1 LSSFAISRPREKSR
15 TVDQRQMRRRRWNA
29 VLSEAATP
37 QLFFLC
43 FASGRRS
50 PQQLWATG
58 MMVPATQQRPGPPPR
73 QQPRERRWL
82 RRLLWGMLSMIAVVL
97 LLPYLLVPLYRVV
110 NPVSTLMLWRWA
122 NGARVERSFV
132 PIERMAP
139 ALPVTVIAAEDGR
152 FCRHRGIDWQELRD
166 RLEDVDDISEA
177 RGVSTIT
184 QQTAKNLFL
193 WPGRSMV
200 RKALELPLALWI
212 DFVLPKWRV
221 LEIYLNI
228 AEWGPTGQFGAE
240 AASRYA
246 FNKSVRALSPR
257 EAALL
262 ASVLP
267 NPRRRSAKQ
276 PGPVVRR
283 LAGLYEARSIAQAPL
298 ATCVNRL
305 RP

>member
-1 LSSFAISRPREKSR
+1 MAQA
-15 TVDQRQMRRRRWNA
+15 T
-29 VLSEAATP
+29 AA
-37 QLFFLC
+37 
-43 FASGRRS
+43 AH
-50 PQQLWATG
+50 
-58 MMVPATQQRPGPPPR
+58 QQRLAPPPKPS
-73 QQPRERRWL
+73 QPRRFL
-82 RRLLWGMLSMIAVVL
+82 SRLLWIVL
-97 LLPYLLVPLYRVV
+97 LLIAIFLLVPYLLVPLYAVI

-152 FCRHRGIDWQELRD
+152 FCRHRGIDWRELRE
-166 RLEDVDDISEA
+166 RLEEVDDIGEA
-177 RGVSTIT
+177 KGVSTIT

-193 WPGRSMV
+193 WPGRSLI
-200 RKALELPLALWI
+200 RKGLELPLALWI
-212 DFVLPKWRV
+212 DFLLPKWRV

-228 AEWGPTGQFGAE
+228 AEWGPTGQFGAQ

-246 FNKSVRALSPR
+246 FNKPVGAISAR

-283 LAGLYEARSIAQAPL
+283 LAAIYEARGAAQAAL
-298 ATCVNRL
+298 ATCAAHPR
-305 RP
+305 RR